1 MLIAINRVIMDVILL
16 QSKQQIYYI
25 KMEVYQRILYIKT
38 EVKDIMVTFNKINS
52 KLWYGI
58 ELVVK
63 LLPCVRYFF

>member
-52 KLWYGI
+52 KL
-58 ELVVK
+58 
-63 LLPCVRYFF
+63 